1 MKHSVRNLSFIMAF
15 AAMAIFACSCV
26 TPEKVLYLQDMDQNS
41 QIEIENKYEA
51 KVSPNDEIRVIIS
64 CHDEELSK
72 PFNLGYGTG
81 GNGMYNGMGEGG
93 RYMGYLVDVNG
104 NIQLPIL
111 GQLHVAGK
119 TRLQIQ
125 DEVRQMLIKGQYI
138 EDPYVMVR
146 FNNYKIFFLG
156 PDGGK
161 SITIPEERCTFLEAL
176 ALAGDLSPYTMRD
189 KIAVLREVD
198 GHMTMR
204 YLDPRD
210 SKVFNDPYY
219 MLQQNDMIITR
230 SISSTYYKESFS
242 YWASWVSL
250 IASFASIAT
259 AIIVLAK

>member
-1 MKHSVRNLSFIMAF
+1 MKHSARNLNLLMVL
-15 AAMAIFACSCV
+15 AAMAIFTCSCV

-81 GNGMYNGMGEGG
+81 NAMYNNGSGG
-93 RYMGYLVDVNG
+93 NYMGYLVDVNG

-111 GQLHVAGK
+111 GEIHVAGK

-125 DEVRQMLIKGQYI
+125 EEVKQMLISGRYI

-176 ALAGDLSPYTMRD
+176 ALSGDLSPYTMRD

-198 GHMTMR
+198 GRMTMR

-230 SISSTYYKESFS
+230 AIGSTYYKESFS
-242 YWASWVSL
+242 YWASWFSL
-250 IASFASIAT
+250 IASFASIAA
-259 AIIVLAK
+259 AIVVLAK